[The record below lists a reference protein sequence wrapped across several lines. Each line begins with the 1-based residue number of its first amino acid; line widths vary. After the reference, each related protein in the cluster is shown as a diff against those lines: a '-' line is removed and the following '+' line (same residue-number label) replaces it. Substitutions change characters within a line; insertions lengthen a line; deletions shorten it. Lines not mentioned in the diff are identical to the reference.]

1 MRYGHGLWAGSSM
14 CVSICRLLG
23 VIDQLTESYPIQQT
37 PQPLSRD
44 AFQCSLYPALGNEAL
59 SFSPEFEEN
68 GKLPGSASITLPGS
82 LSSSLSSRPGLSFCG
97 YREESLFIRREKYL
111 GNSAQGSLTLAS
123 RVVSARLFQGV
134 VASNLEEPIR
144 MSFKKIQ
151 VSSAI
156 SYDPSNN
163 HSLVLYCV
171 AWNPDHLLILGSES
185 G

>member
-1 MRYGHGLWAGSSM
+1 MGSSL
-14 CVSICRLLG
+14 CVPICRLLD
-23 VIDQLTESYPIQQT
+23 VIYQLTESYPIQQVPT
-37 PQPLSRD
+37 CFSRD
-44 AFQCSLYPALGNEAL
+44 AFGCCLYPAIGNEAL
-59 SFSPEFEEN
+59 SFSPNLEDNLELLESTDPS
-68 GKLPGSASITLPGS
+68 LSITLPGS

-97 YREESLFIRREKYL
+97 YREESLFIRRESYL
-111 GNSAQGSLTLAS
+111 GNSALGSLTLAS